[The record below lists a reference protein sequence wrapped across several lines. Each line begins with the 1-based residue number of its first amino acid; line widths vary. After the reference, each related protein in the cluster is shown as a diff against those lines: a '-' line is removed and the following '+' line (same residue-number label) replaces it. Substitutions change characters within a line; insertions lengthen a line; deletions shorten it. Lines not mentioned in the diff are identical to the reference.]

1 MQGRLSTTLSGL
13 SRPIWPALENSLALP
28 RAVMR
33 MTAQLSSQGMC
44 TFRSTRPSE
53 EGQEGIQS
61 TAAAAAANP
70 TAGPAEQSCHDIL
83 MLHLTLALASAQQN
97 ISTFEPITLA
107 TDDIVVSAVRNRA
120 VDAVQQ
126 QLSDRQP
133 SPANQPAANRSFLVT
148 SEPAAS
154 HPISMRFPD
163 YEALADILFAEA
175 AAAAQARSTG
185 TPPSPLTYAEPP
197 PAGGPLATALPGR
210 VDPSNG
216 GGRGGGRVRGM
227 VSLRR
232 LQHGAGDSTRT
243 AATAPHQ
250 PLPSQPVLPSLGLQ
264 SPGSGLPSPTRPAR
278 GSRPTPRGISAQPQP
293 QPFHVNSREFPELSE
308 ANMTRLRAAAAAAT
322 RRVPW

>member
-1 MQGRLSTTLSGL
+1 
-13 SRPIWPALENSLALP
+13 
-28 RAVMR
+28 
-33 MTAQLSSQGMC
+33 
-44 TFRSTRPSE
+44 
-53 EGQEGIQS
+53 
-61 TAAAAAANP
+61 
-70 TAGPAEQSCHDIL
+70 

-133 SPANQPAANRSFLVT
+133 SPANQPASRRSFLVT

-163 YEALADILFAEA
+163 YEALADVLFADA
-175 AAAAQARSTG
+175 AAAAQARNATR
-185 TPPSPLTYAEPP
+185 PPLPLTCPDPP
-197 PAGGPLATALPGR
+197 PAGGPLATAPPGR

-216 GGRGGGRVRGM
+216 GGRGGGRIRGM

-243 AATAPHQ
+243 AATAPDQ

-264 SPGSGLPSPTRPAR
+264 SPGSGLPSPTRPVR
-278 GSRPTPRGISAQPQP
+278 GSRPTSRGSFAQP
-293 QPFHVNSREFPELSE
+293 QPFHVNSREFPELSQ
-308 ANMTRLRAAAAAAT
+308 ANMTRLRAAAAAAR
-322 RRVPW
+322 RRVPWYSIVFHCMILATVHAQAVSFVLMCLLMDLTVEKPYRPPQSASALSDTLAKAAHTSQHTGWQCETATSSSET